1 MKLTHLRAFHNVA
14 AAGGFVAGAA
24 KLNVSQPTLTAQ
36 VGNIES
42 EFGVELFYRRN
53 RRTELTPAGRELFAI
68 TTRMF
73 AEEQDAREF
82 LNESKGLKTG
92 KLRIGAVGP
101 FHVTE
106 MLAAFNR
113 HYPGI
118 QLSVSIGNSWAVQQ
132 ELLDY
137 KTDVAVLAHIDDD
150 ERLLTIP
157 YRRHPIVAFVRIDH
171 RLARRRSIPLSELH
185 GERIIVRET
194 GSTTRRAFDA
204 ATRAQGVEPEIV
216 MEIGSREAIR
226 EAVIR
231 GLGISYVSE
240 PEFIP
245 DPSLVAIP
253 FANAEIYTYYA
264 HVAVLAERRSS
275 RLIAA
280 FLAIVQGTLER
291 GEHATRRRSG
301 DDDAPIRCAD
311 AQAVA
316 GGRRALQVRSSVQ
329 IGASTPGRAKVAGRE

>member
-1 MKLTHLRAFHNVA
+1 
-14 AAGGFVAGAA
+14 
-24 KLNVSQPTLTAQ
+24 
-36 VGNIES
+36 
-42 EFGVELFYRRN
+42 
-53 RRTELTPAGRELFAI
+53 
-68 TTRMF
+68 
-73 AEEQDAREF
+73 
-82 LNESKGLKTG
+82 
-92 KLRIGAVGP
+92 
-101 FHVTE
+101 
-106 MLAAFNR
+106 
-113 HYPGI
+113 
-118 QLSVSIGNSWAVQQ
+118 
-132 ELLDY
+132 
-137 KTDVAVLAHIDDD
+137 VLAHIDDD
-150 ERLLTIP
+150 ERLFTIP
-157 YRRHPIVAFVRIDH
+157 YRRHPIVAFVRTDH

-253 FANAEIYTYYA
+253 FSNAEIYTYA

>member
-1 MKLTHLRAFHNVA
+1 MRLLHLRSFHAVA

-36 VGNIES
+36 VANLEC

-68 TTRMF
+68 TMRMF
-73 AEEQDAREF
+73 AEEQEAREF
-82 LNESKGLKTG
+82 LTESKGLKTG

-137 KTDVAVLAHIDDD
+137 KSDVAVLAHIDDD

-157 YRRHPIVAFVRIDH
+157 YRRHPIVAFVRTDH
-171 RLARRRSIPLSELH
+171 RLAGRRMIRLSDLN
-185 GERIIVRET
+185 GERVIVRET
-194 GSTTRRAFDA
+194 GSTTRRAFEA
-204 ATRAQGVEPEIV
+204 AARAQGVEPEIV

-231 GLGISYVSE
+231 GLGMSYVSE
-240 PEFIP
+240 AEFIP
-245 DPSLVAIP
+245 DPSLVAITISD
-253 FANAEIYTYYA
+253 AEIYTYA
-264 HVAVLAERRSS
+264 HVAVLAARRNS
-275 RLIAA
+275 RVIAA
-280 FLAIVQGTLER
+280 FLEIVRATKEFADGR
-291 GEHATRRRSG
+291 GARPARVPKRQ
-301 DDDAPIRCAD
+301 APLPA
-311 AQAVA
+311 
-316 GGRRALQVRSSVQ
+316 
-329 IGASTPGRAKVAGRE
+329 